1 MEPEDQTPLTVTKP
15 APPARRSGSAVA
27 AATVG
32 ALVAVF
38 AVLNAQSV
46 EVNWLASSTRT
57 PLIVVIVLFLLIGFA
72 AGTLSGR
79 RRRSGGRRG
88 RR

>member
-1 MEPEDQTPLTVTKP
+1 MEPDDQTPLSSAAK
-15 APPARRSGSAVA
+15 APARRRSASTVVGA
-27 AATVG
+27 ALG

-46 EVNWLASSTRT
+46 DVNWIAASTRT

-72 AGTLSGR
+72 AGVLFRGP
-79 RRRSGGRRG
+79 RRG